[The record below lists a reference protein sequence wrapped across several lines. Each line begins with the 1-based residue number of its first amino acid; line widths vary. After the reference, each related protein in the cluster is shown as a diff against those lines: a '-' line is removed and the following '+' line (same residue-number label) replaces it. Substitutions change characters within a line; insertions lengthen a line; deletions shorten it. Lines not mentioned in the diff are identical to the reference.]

1 MSLLSGMMEELEDD
15 RGQLGGEGHRGS
27 VKRSQEAHL
36 YPWGGSLHHYLHGTG
51 AEEPTEHGLHEEAL
65 WSQHQGL
72 GVLWAASLQATGCC
86 TPNPTAPHQP
96 RWWR

>member
-36 YPWGGSLHHYLHGTG
+36 YPWGGGHCL
-51 AEEPTEHGLHEEAL
+51 
-65 WSQHQGL
+65 QGVNS
-72 GVLWAASLQATGCC
+72 GSAH
-86 TPNPTAPHQP
+86 PTAHTSISHCVQCHSLVQVTKRDEEQGTPSLLPDHK
-96 RWWR
+96 